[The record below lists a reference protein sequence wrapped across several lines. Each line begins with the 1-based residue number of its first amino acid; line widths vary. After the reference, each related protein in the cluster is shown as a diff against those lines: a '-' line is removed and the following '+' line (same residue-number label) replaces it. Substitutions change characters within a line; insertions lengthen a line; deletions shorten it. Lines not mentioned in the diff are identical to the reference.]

1 MKKLL
6 VLLVLMFAVFLV
18 ACEPSPPA
26 TTTEGDYTVE
36 EMLVQDVND
45 NSYILKQSSL
55 FGNTLYVVESEM
67 VLEVGDTVYVK
78 LYEDETVVI
87 ISVKS
92 VEITTE
98 EETTTT
104 TEVTTNAET

>member
-45 NSYILKQSSL
+45 NSYILK
-55 FGNTLYVVESEM
+55 
-67 VLEVGDTVYVK
+67 
-78 LYEDETVVI
+78 
-87 ISVKS
+87 
-92 VEITTE
+92 
-98 EETTTT
+98 
-104 TEVTTNAET
+104 